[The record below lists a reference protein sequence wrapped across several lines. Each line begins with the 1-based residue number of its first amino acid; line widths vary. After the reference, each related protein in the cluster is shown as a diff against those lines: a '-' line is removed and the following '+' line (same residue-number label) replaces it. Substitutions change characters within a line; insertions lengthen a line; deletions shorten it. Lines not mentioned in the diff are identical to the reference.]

1 MTFDIL
7 YPVRQDIEITIV
19 YSGNEKVYLFKDPL
33 SLVTPELTIPLD
45 LIELIK
51 TLDSEQTLASLEAK
65 LFNRNLN
72 FNQLLIQNI
81 YSQLVYFGFI
91 ETAEIKELRNKLK
104 DYLTSNIR
112 PPVCAGNSYSANAKM
127 LSIEMNDILN
137 FNKKGNPT
145 NAMAL
150 IAPHID
156 FKLGGISAKVYSPAF
171 ESISTSD
178 FDLIVFLGTAHYK
191 SSDYFMYTRKNFNT
205 PLGDL
210 QTDIALLDEL
220 EKYCDVT
227 YDDLA
232 HFPEHSLEFHLVL
245 IQELFKNKKFTVL
258 PILTGTI
265 QGLFSKNTTPDED
278 FTYQKQITALKT
290 VLANSGK
297 KILYLSS
304 GDLSHVGRKF
314 EDKFDANTKL
324 NDIHINDHRLIESLE
339 KANVNNFYYQIA
351 NRNDKFRICGLSPFY
366 ALLSLIGEKRGKFL
380 DYNQWY
386 EKETESAVSFCSIAY
401 Y

>member
-7 YPVRQDIEITIV
+7 YPVRQDIEVKIV

-51 TLDSEQTLASLEAK
+51 SFDIEQTLASLESK
-65 LFNRNLN
+65 LFNKNLN
-72 FNQLLIQNI
+72 FSQLIIQNI

-91 ETAEIKELRNKLK
+91 ETLEIKELRNKLK
-104 DYLTSNIR
+104 DYLNSNIR
-112 PPVCAGNSYSANAKM
+112 PPVCAGNSYSANGKT

-145 NAMAL
+145 NAIAL

-178 FDLIVFLGTAHYK
+178 FDLIVLLGTAH
-191 SSDYFMYTRKNFNT
+191 YFMYTRKNFNT
-205 PLGDL
+205 PFGDL
-210 QTDIALLDEL
+210 QTDTDLLDEL

-245 IQELFKNKKFTVL
+245 AQELFKNKKFKIL

-265 QGLFSKNTTPDED
+265 QGLFSKNSTPDED
-278 FTYQKQITALKT
+278 FDYQKQITALKT

-297 KILYLSS
+297 KILYLAS
-304 GDLSHVGRKF
+304 GDLSHVGKKF